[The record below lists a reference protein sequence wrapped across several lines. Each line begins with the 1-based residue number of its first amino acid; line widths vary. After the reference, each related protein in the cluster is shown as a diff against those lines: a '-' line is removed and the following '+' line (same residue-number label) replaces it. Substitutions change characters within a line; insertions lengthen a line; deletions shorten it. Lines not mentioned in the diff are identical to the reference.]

1 MMSIPGL
8 QRPAATWRF
17 LVDLVRGVT
26 EPRADVAWCDEQ
38 VAAVA
43 ADSAIIRA
51 LSHLVDVCRRAS
63 ESSAVVAA
71 CRRSLLPLVPR
82 RLVDRVRAAGVVSA
96 IAAATTL
103 ILRNATTERD
113 PLTWALPA
121 AVGAIAVAVAVAAA
135 GRPLARAI
143 SYYRS

>member
-1 MMSIPGL
+1 MSIPGL

-17 LVDLVRGVT
+17 LVDLVRAVT

-43 ADSAIIRA
+43 ADSAIIRT
-51 LSHLVDVCRRAS
+51 LSPVVEVCRRAS

-71 CRRSLLPLVPR
+71 CRRSLLPLVPQS
-82 RLVDRVRAAGVVSA
+82 LVYRVRAAAVVSV

-103 ILRNATTERD
+103 ILRSASTGSD
-113 PLTWALPA
+113 PLTWALPV
-121 AVGAIAVAVAVAAA
+121 AVGAIGVAAA
-135 GRPLARAI
+135 AAARPLARAI
-143 SYYRS
+143 SDYRS